1 MLLKFTFSYNSVSN
15 YILSKNNGVSTQI
28 NIKIYNF
35 YDFTNISSE
44 LPSNDSINCSLVTW
58 IFDWCLYIE
67 WRNKRNRHIWNN
79 TKFVFRYLI

>member
-44 LPSNDSINCSLVTW
+44 LPSNDSINCSLVT
-58 IFDWCLYIE
+58 
-67 WRNKRNRHIWNN
+67 
-79 TKFVFRYLI
+79 